1 MSNTKHLKQYA
12 RQMAQKYGIDPELF
26 VRQIQMESGFNPRAK
41 SSAGAVG
48 IAQFMPSTAKGMG
61 FTAGVNP
68 LRDLEMAAKL
78 MAGHL
83 RNNNGRYDLALAAYN
98 AGQGNVNKHKGVPPF
113 RETQNYVRNILG
125 GGRTSNKKFKTKEVN
140 ALVAQYNNNPDSLQ
154 GQVSASAGAP
164 YDPTIGRVQGITAP
178 DLYQSLTPQLRDIA
192 IQTRTPFDIALEQM
206 RNGLKTFEELQ
217 TQFPEEVNQFG
228 ITKAMEGQVVPQ
240 DILDRRAEIIG
251 MVPTEADINQANQ
264 RVAEQNQQLVDA
276 VNQREQ
282 GLRDFMAQQYAA
294 QRADIANNPALQ
306 RGRYQVNPNNA
317 YNEMVSGILGSAFS
331 NKPYSGPSLDD
342 IARRRYEAQIANQY
356 GIPYDQLVAAQDAVY
371 KNTVEAA
378 KQNMQNAIIMY
389 QRGEMNTAD
398 LMKAMQA
405 NQGAI
410 NSARNTALEQVV
422 DYAKQVDPKLIER
435 NTSLNEKILG
445 TGADITKT
453 GQVQAG
459 GLQRNI
465 LDNQTDL
472 MRTQYATESG
482 LNQAEKELELQKQR
496 QDASAAY
503 MQQMADVAQQNAQTN
518 AQYKEQMLPYQQFLN
533 ATQGAAFGSTV
544 PNFNAVQYGQDLGVI
559 PQGGNYSLRSNPAL
573 QQNTGLFN
581 LLNRRQANEAMIQN
595 QLQQGY

>member
-1 MSNTKHLKQYA
+1 MISKNELKRYA

-26 VRQIQMESGFNPRAK
+26 VRQIQIESGFNPRAK
-41 SSAGAVG
+41 SGAGAVG

-98 AGQGNVNKHKGVPPF
+98 AGQSNVNKHKGVPPF

-125 GGRTSNKKFKTKEVN
+125 SNRTSSKKFKTKEVN

-154 GQVSASAGAP
+154 GQVSTSAGAP

-192 IQTRTPFDIALEQM
+192 IQTRTPFDTALEQM

-217 TQFPEEVNQFG
+217 TQFPKEVNQFG
-228 ITKAMEGQVVPQ
+228 ITKVMEGQAVPQ
-240 DILDRRAEIIG
+240 DILDRRAEIVG

-264 RVAEQNQQLVDA
+264 RVAEQNQQLIDA

-294 QRADIANNPALQ
+294 QRADIANNPALR
-306 RGRYQVNPNNA
+306 RGGYYLDPDQAAYSLMGDTALGLAYGRPEMIRGVEDAARARYQAN
-317 YNEMVSGILGSAFS
+317 
-331 NKPYSGPSLDD
+331 
-342 IARRRYEAQIANQY
+342 IANQY
-356 GIPYDQLVAAQDAVY
+356 GIPYDQLVAAQEAVY

-378 KQNMQNAIIMY
+378 KQNMQNAIIMH

-405 NQGAI
+405 NQGAV
-410 NSARNTALEQVV
+410 NSARNAALEQVIN
-422 DYAKQVDPKLIER
+422 YAKQVDPELIKR

-445 TGADITKT
+445 TGADITKA

-472 MRTQYATESG
+472 MRTQYGTESG

-503 MQQMADVAQQNAQTN
+503 MQQMADIAQQNAQTN

-559 PQGGNYSLRSNPAL
+559 PQGGNYSLRSNPAS